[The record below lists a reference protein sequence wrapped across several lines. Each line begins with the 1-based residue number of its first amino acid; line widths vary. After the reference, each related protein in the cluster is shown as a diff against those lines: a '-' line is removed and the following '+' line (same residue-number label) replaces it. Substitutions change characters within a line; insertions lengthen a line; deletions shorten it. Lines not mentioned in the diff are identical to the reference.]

1 MPIRIAMIEDD
12 APFARTL
19 REYFQTTG
27 KIDCLAVYPSAEKA
41 LAALPAVAPAPEVL
55 LVDINL
61 PQMNGIEL
69 VGRIGSLCPGMI
81 CLMLTMYEE
90 SPLIFD
96 ALKAGACGYLLKRT
110 PPAEIVDAIEDAKR
124 GGSPMTPQVA
134 RQVVRFFHGPA
145 EPHATPAAPVAPA
158 APEMN
163 LAEREREV
171 LDLLAQG
178 YLYKEIADAL
188 QISAHTVNSH
198 LRRIYEKLHVRSR
211 SQAVAKYRGL
221 IG

>member
-12 APFARTL
+12 QPFARTL
-19 REYFQTTG
+19 QQYFALGPDVACEAVFTTAEDALRE
-27 KIDCLAVYPSAEKA
+27 IPA
-41 LAALPAVAPAPEVL
+41 LAPELL

-61 PQMNGIEL
+61 PKMSGIEFVGEL
-69 VGRIGSLCPGMI
+69 VQRCPGML

-110 PPAEIVDAIEDAKR
+110 PPREIVAAIEEAKA
-124 GGSPMTPQVA
+124 GGSPMTPQIA
-134 RQVVRFFHGPA
+134 RHVVSFFQRP
-145 EPHATPAAPVAPA
+145 PAARKATSPQADDS
-158 APEMN
+158 

-178 YLYKEIADAL
+178 YLYKEIADSL
-188 QISAHTVNSH
+188 QISVHTVNSYV
-198 LRRIYEKLHVRSR
+198 RRIYEKLQVRSR
-211 SQAVAKYRGL
+211 SQAVAKYHRGL
-221 IG
+221 AE

>member
-1 MPIRIAMIEDD
+1 MIEDD

-19 REYFQTTG
+19 SAYFQGTG
-27 KIDCLAVYPSAEKA
+27 LIECAAIYPSAEKA
-41 LAALPAVAPAPEVL
+41 LAGIPALTPAPELL

-69 VGRIGSLCPGMI
+69 VGRIAPLCPGVI

-110 PPAEIVDAIEDAKR
+110 PPAEIVDAIEEARR

-134 RQVVRFFHGPA
+134 RQVVRFFQGPPTPA
-145 EPHATPAAPVAPA
+145 AAPATPAAPSL
-158 APEMN
+158 PESN